1 MTGGGRSKSM
11 TLMMHTSTTSLP
23 TMTVNLMMV
32 IGPIW
37 SPNEKEEAK
46 FNLVNP
52 IVEEM
57 YAYMQRHYDKQ
68 PMWDSA
74 LTNKAYMDKVT
85 EGNPAKCYEMFR
97 MTPELLLHLV
107 DELAQHGYLRDGCG
121 EMNAT

>member
-1 MTGGGRSKSM
+1 
-11 TLMMHTSTTSLP
+11 MMHTSTTSLP

>member
-1 MTGGGRSKSM
+1 MTGGRQSKSM